1 MKKLMI
7 LGAGIYQV
15 PLIKTAKNMGLFTIV
30 VSREGNYPGFQFA
43 DKAYYIDTRDKEEI
57 LKVAKKEKISG
68 VCTCG
73 TDVAIPSI
81 GFVANAMN
89 LSGIAFEASI
99 LSANKLKM
107 KEAFKKGGVSSPAYF
122 KVKDLK
128 EIIKAFDI
136 LKKPVIL
143 KVVDN
148 SGSRG
153 IIKINEREDIEHAY
167 NIAADNTKKDYFI
180 IEEFIEG
187 TESGA
192 QGFIYNNDF
201 KFIMPHM
208 DITAMNNYASIP
220 IIHCV
225 PYKIGKELEDKITEQ
240 LYKCAVALNLNN
252 CAINADF
259 IIKDNEIFIIEIGA
273 RSGANML
280 GELTSIHYGFNYH
293 QKIIEC
299 ALGERPDFKY
309 DFLQP
314 AASMTLFSPKNG
326 TIKKIANNNLPD
338 SRIIDIYFDY
348 KEGERVNKLMVGS
361 DRIGHI
367 LIKDKT
373 AEDSLKFLQNTRRN
387 LEIVI
392 E

>member
-15 PLIKTAKNMGLFTIV
+15 PLIKTAKKMGLFTIV

-43 DKAYYIDTRDKEEI
+43 DRAYYIDTRDAEEI

-68 VCTCG
+68 ICTFG
-73 TDVAIPSI
+73 TDVAVPSI
-81 GFVANAMN
+81 GFVANIMN
-89 LSGIAFEASI
+89 LPGITFEASI

-107 KEAFKKGGVSSPAYF
+107 REAFKKGGVNSPAYF

-143 KVVDN
+143 KAVDN

-153 IIKINEREDIEHAY
+153 IVKINEREDIEHAY

-187 TESGA
+187 TESGV
-192 QGFIYNNDF
+192 QGFIYNNEF

-208 DITAMNNYASIP
+208 DITAMNYTSFP

-225 PYKIGKELEDKITEQ
+225 PYKIGNELEDKITEQ

-273 RSGANML
+273 RSGGNML

-299 ALGERPDFKY
+299 ALDERPDFKY

-326 TIKKIANNNLPD
+326 TIKKITDNNLPD
-338 SRIIDIYFDY
+338 SRIVDIYFDY
-348 KEGERVNKLMVGS
+348 KEGERVNKFMVGS

-367 LIKDKT
+367 LIKDRT
-373 AEDSLKFLQNTRRN
+373 AEDSLKFLQDTRKN